1 MIIGDK
7 DDAFRL
13 LSEWRAPARLCTHVV
28 LVSEAA
34 DALID
39 QCVDLGVDFDGEL
52 VRIGVILH
60 DVGKIRH
67 PGELQGPG
75 NEHEP
80 AGERMLLDEGVRP
93 EIARFCLSHA
103 RWRTMKC
110 TLEELLV
117 ALSDA
122 LWKGKRVEDL
132 ELKVIDL
139 MARKANKE
147 RWDIFTDLDS
157 CFESIAAEGQARLDR
172 SVAG

>member
-1 MIIGDK
+1 MIIKDK

-13 LSEWRAPARLCTHVV
+13 LSELGAPARLLAHVA

-34 DALID
+34 DILID
-39 QCVDLGVDFDGEL
+39 QCADLGVDIDGEL
-52 VRIGVILH
+52 VRIGAVMH

-75 NEHEP
+75 HEHEP
-80 AGERMLLDEGVRP
+80 AGQRMLLDRGVRP

-103 RWRTMKC
+103 RWRTMEC
-110 TLEELLV
+110 SLEELLV

-122 LWKGKRVEDL
+122 LWKGERSGDL
-132 ELKVIDL
+132 ELRVIDL
-139 MARKANKE
+139 IARKTRKE
-147 RWDIFTDLDS
+147 RWDIFTDLDN
-157 CFESIAAEGQARLDR
+157 CFESIAADGQARLNR